1 MAKKKELTIEE
12 KLEQEK
18 QSGLRNI
25 ENELSNINKPSYSF
39 NIGDKVRYGNLK
51 ESIVDEVLYGGK
63 VYGLKCIATNNNYG
77 NPYDYETYRVAMWTE
92 VRPLGSGDTEFAEN
106 QDVKLYF
113 NNSHI
118 ESLIHKHYHFG
129 VDFNPDYQRGYVWE
143 QEDKALLLDSLFKN
157 IDIGKFLSIR
167 LSDDE

>member
-1 MAKKKELTIEE
+1 MARKKTEKKELTVEE

-25 ENELSNINKPSYSF
+25 EDELSHINEPSYSF

-77 NPYDYETYRVAMWTE
+77 NPYDYETY
-92 VRPLGSGDTEFAEN
+92 
-106 QDVKLYF
+106 
-113 NNSHI
+113 
-118 ESLIHKHYHFG
+118 
-129 VDFNPDYQRGYVWE
+129 
-143 QEDKALLLDSLFKN
+143 
-157 IDIGKFLSIR
+157 
-167 LSDDE
+167 